1 MINWLKKLFS
11 KNKHTPYIRP
21 YFNSQHKSTMNR
33 KVSVPMADRRVA
45 AARGVEV
52 ELTEQKKD

>member
-21 YFNSQHKSTMNR
+21 YFNSQHKATMNR
-33 KVSVPMADRRVA
+33 KISVPMADRRVA
-45 AARGVEV
+45 AARGVEL
-52 ELTEQKKD
+52 EPTEQKKD